1 VDCII
6 GVDSI
11 WNSFGHQ
18 FVSLYTVEC
27 GVCRVVGGLFSVDWR
42 WGNMSESGSWN
53 FSHGKNQQRE
63 RASDSHTV
71 PLIFVRL
78 VERREKWKFWE
89 KGNFEHDSHLSCHL
103 SSSLLLLLSE
113 PNSSLVNTTTIIKL
127 CHNLITAADISWRR
141 PSILILF
148 CPQLMSFF
156 FSSFSLLSP
165 LVSSSTTSTSI

>member
-1 VDCII
+1 MDCII

-27 GVCRVVGGLFSVDWR
+27 GVCRVSRRAFQRRGGGQVGQ
-42 WGNMSESGSWN
+42 GNMSESGSWN

-78 VERREKWKFWE
+78 VERREN
-89 KGNFEHDSHLSCHL
+89 GNFGKREISGMIHTSHLL
-103 SSSLLLLLSE
+103 
-113 PNSSLVNTTTIIKL
+113 
-127 CHNLITAADISWRR
+127 
-141 PSILILF
+141 
-148 CPQLMSFF
+148 Q
-156 FSSFSLLSP
+156 
-165 LVSSSTTSTSI
+165 